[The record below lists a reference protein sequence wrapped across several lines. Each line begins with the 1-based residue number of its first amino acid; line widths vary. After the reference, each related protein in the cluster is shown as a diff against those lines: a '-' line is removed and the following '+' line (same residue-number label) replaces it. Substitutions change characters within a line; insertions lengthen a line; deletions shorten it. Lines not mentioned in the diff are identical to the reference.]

1 MSQLLPEIQ
10 CVTAIYNEDLL
21 CVQDDDGS
29 QLVAVARDEK
39 HMAELLEAINQISP
53 IDKNAIVLSIFPE
66 SEVLNFLR
74 TTPKVHGLVF
84 FTNGNLLAVNEKRVL
99 ESGFAPFLY
108 YNTDIEPIYYPI
120 PEVLETKNQFY
131 LAVRNDVAFTVY
143 FEGFRNLLLVTRTE
157 EQMSDLASMVNGE
170 APFNFDNVDDLMCE
184 LVSEERILGI
194 LQEGNVD
201 GMLFISDSDQ
211 VSYSLRDYILE
222 MGVQACI
229 ST

>member
-21 CVQDDDGS
+21 CVQYDDGS
-29 QLVAVARDEK
+29 QLVAVTRDEK

-74 TTPKVHGLVF
+74 TTPKVHGFVF

-143 FEGFRNLLLVTRTE
+143 FEGFRNLLLTRAILAFDYDDFDHLPTW
-157 EQMSDLASMVNGE
+157 EQMQEAHMWKDLRACLKSDKK
-170 APFNFDNVDDLMCE
+170 
-184 LVSEERILGI
+184 
-194 LQEGNVD
+194 
-201 GMLFISDSDQ
+201 
-211 VSYSLRDYILE
+211 
-222 MGVQACI
+222 
-229 ST
+229 